1 MFRQISNIIALFFG
15 TITGK
20 KSDALKYIFYSGLAA
35 LLICAGLI
43 YLGFKFASVTGEY
56 LGSLVPWEWAHE
68 SIVFSII
75 IGIAVFLLF
84 FMLIKYILLIA
95 LSPMLSY
102 ISERT
107 ELVLQGSNK
116 GAGFSFAKST
126 VRSVRINMRNM
137 LKELSLTVILL
148 ILGFFPLLTAFVVP
162 VMFLVQAYFTGFG
175 IMDFYLERHFTF
187 KESVTKVYQ
196 HKWAAIAL
204 GSIFLVMFAI
214 PILGIVLAP
223 YFTTVA
229 GTRYFIEKTE
239 SKTPIQGV
247 NL

>member
-1 MFRQISNIIALFFG
+1 MFKQISSIISLFFG

-20 KSDALKYIFYSGLAA
+20 RSDALRYIIYSGLAA
-35 LLICAGLI
+35 LIICSFLIF
-43 YLGFKFASVTGEY
+43 LGFKFATITGDY
-56 LGSLVPWEWAHE
+56 LGSLVPWDWAHE
-68 SIVFSII
+68 SVVFSII

-95 LSPMLSY
+95 LSPILSY

-107 ELVLQGSNK
+107 ELVLVGNSK
-116 GAGFSFAKST
+116 GAGFSFANSA
-126 VRSVRINMRNM
+126 VRGIRINMRNM
-137 LKELSLTVILL
+137 LKELSLTIFLL
-148 ILGFFPLLTAFVVP
+148 ILGFFPLLTVFVVP

-187 KESVTKVYQ
+187 KESVSKVYQ
-196 HKWAAIAL
+196 HKWAAVAL
-204 GSIFLVMFAI
+204 GAIFLVMFAI
-214 PILGIVLAP
+214 PILGIVFAP

-229 GTRYFIEKTE
+229 GTRYFIEKTGP
-239 SKTPIQGV
+239 SVNQGV